1 MPSCC
6 YRKTNLIVIASI
18 AVVFITGIGLYYF
31 SQTSFASSSAID
43 GIQCNTMEHFAL
55 HIHTHLDI
63 FINGKQFNVPSQIGI
78 KPYERC
84 LYWMHTH
91 DDSGI
96 IHIESPEKRDFT
108 LGQFFDIWNEK
119 FNNTQILNN
128 TVNGNNALSVYV
140 NGHKVT
146 GMNYRDIKLHAHDEI
161 AIVYGNPPANIPSKY
176 DFPQGL

>member
-1 MPSCC
+1 
-6 YRKTNLIVIASI
+6 
-18 AVVFITGIGLYYF
+18 
-31 SQTSFASSSAID
+31 
-43 GIQCNTMEHFAL
+43 MEHFAL

-63 FINGKQFNVPSQIGI
+63 FINGKQLNVPSQIGI
-78 KPYERC
+78 KPHERC

-146 GMNYRDIKLHAHDEI
+146 GMNYRDIKLM
-161 AIVYGNPPANIPSKY
+161 YTMK
-176 DFPQGL
+176 LR